1 MSGGDITIIA
11 VIGVLFVFSM
21 FLAAAET
28 GFTRMGRIRALS
40 LAEEGRRGAARLA
53 EMLERPE
60 QTLNVLLLIVLVS
73 QLTIAT
79 LLGALIER
87 HFGGT
92 GLILGL
98 VLQILVFFV
107 IGEVAPKT
115 FAIQHTDRAALLA
128 APFLWTITRFAPLR
142 HLSRGLIGL
151 ANVILPGKGIK
162 DGPFVTEEELRAMA
176 DVAAEEHVIEQE
188 ESRLIHSI
196 FEFGDTLVREVMR
209 PRPDMVAVEADETVE
224 AGMER
229 AIEGGFS
236 RLPAYE
242 DSIDN
247 VVGLVYLKDLVSRVR
262 AGEGDRPVRGAL
274 RPAIFVP
281 EQKRVAELLREMQ
294 KQQFHMA
301 IVVDEYGGTSG
312 LVTMEDLLE
321 EIVGEIT
328 DEYDVEEPG
337 VEHLDDGS
345 LRVPGGLPVD
355 DLSRELGQD
364 LPDTEW
370 DTVAGLVFNLLGK
383 VPEGG
388 EAVTFQGLEFRAER
402 VQGRRIVS
410 VIVRP
415 VADGATP
422 GSEEAASSPDG
433 TAAPVAAAEGSVE
446 VRAAADRPPGDHPGR

>member
-1 MSGGDITIIA
+1 MSGGDTWI
-11 VIGVLFVFSM
+11 VVLIGVLFVFSM

-28 GFTRMGRIRALS
+28 GFTRMSRIRALTM
-40 LAEEGRRGAARLA
+40 AEEGRKGAARLA
-53 EMLERPE
+53 SMLEQPE

-79 LLGALIER
+79 LLGALIDR
-87 HFGGT
+87 HFGST
-92 GLILGL
+92 ALILGL
-98 VLQILVFFV
+98 VLQVLVFFV

-115 FAIQHTDRAALLA
+115 YAIQHTDRAALLA
-128 APFLWTITRFAPLR
+128 APFLWSITRFAPLR

-176 DVAAEEHVIEQE
+176 DVAAEEEVIERE
-188 ESRLIHSI
+188 ERQLIHSI

-209 PRPDMVAVEADETVE
+209 PRPDMVAIEADETVE
-224 AGMER
+224 AGMQR

-242 DSIDN
+242 DSLDN
-247 VVGLVYLKDLVSRVR
+247 VVGLVYLKDLVGRVR
-262 AGEGDRPVRGAL
+262 AGEGERPVRDAL
-274 RPAIFVP
+274 RAAVFVP

-294 KQQFHMA
+294 NKQFHMA

-312 LVTMEDLLE
+312 LVTLEDLLE

-337 VEHLDDGS
+337 VERLDDGS

-355 DLSRELGQD
+355 DLSRELGQE

-383 VPEGG
+383 VPDGG
-388 EAVTFQGLEFRAER
+388 ETVTFQGLEFRAER

-410 VIVRP
+410 VTVRP
-415 VADGATP
+415 AEPAPAADGR
-422 GSEEAASSPDG
+422 GG
-433 TAAPVAAAEGSVE
+433 
-446 VRAAADRPPGDHPGR
+446 PPGDGAEVEAGAEHPPGSPPRP